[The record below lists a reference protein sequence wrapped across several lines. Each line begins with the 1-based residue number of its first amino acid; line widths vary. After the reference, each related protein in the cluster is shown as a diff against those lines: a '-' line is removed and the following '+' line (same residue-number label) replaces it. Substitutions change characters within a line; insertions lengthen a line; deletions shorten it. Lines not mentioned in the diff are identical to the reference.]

1 MIHSCPLCQYFSTFY
16 SARTIYLHWKP
27 SRDCLVQPCHSGLH
41 LQSRKVCF
49 SWDQLCVSLIFPRSI
64 LSACW
69 MGVHVQCWVSCAFFL
84 SGVWVSCSWHS
95 VCRPP
100 VGHRP
105 WVEEHCS
112 TTLTEASP
120 KHKDFHQF
128 CTRKL
133 FSPSQYLVCIFPIFT
148 SHWSCHYC
156 WTSSR
161 IIPPLAP
168 TPWFEHSFTSL
179 LLVSCVT
186 HPVNW
191 PSSVIFS
198 TFIRM
203 LLLHGNGVMLWQSS
217 PRSRTYQSWLPQC
230 CAEEGDYCLS
240 PRDLLVQLPWCLQRS
255 PCICNEHDP
264 SCDLQSEVMEV

>member
-49 SWDQLCVSLIFPRSI
+49 SWDQLCVSLVFPRSI

-69 MGVHVQCWVSCAFFL
+69 MGVHAQCWVSCAFFL
-84 SGVWVSCSWHS
+84 SGVWVSCNWHS

-100 VGHRP
+100 VVHRP

-133 FSPSQYLVCIFPIFT
+133 FSPQPVFSLHFPHLHIPLV
-148 SHWSCHYC
+148 
-156 WTSSR
+156 
-161 IIPPLAP
+161 L
-168 TPWFEHSFTSL
+168 SL
-179 LLVSCVT
+179 LL
-186 HPVNW
+186 NFIQNN
-191 PSSVIFS
+191 PSLGTNTLVWALF
-198 TFIRM
+198 
-203 LLLHGNGVMLWQSS
+203 H
-217 PRSRTYQSWLPQC
+217 
-230 CAEEGDYCLS
+230 LS
-240 PRDLLVQLPWCLQRS
+240 LVG
-255 PCICNEHDP
+255 
-264 SCDLQSEVMEV
+264 